1 MLAKILVVDDSNT
14 DRIIIKNMLRDFIIL
29 TACDG
34 MEAMEQIDMHPD
46 IDLIILDL
54 NMPKMDGF
62 QVLNA
67 LNSREKY
74 QKLRTIILTNYD
86 EIDKEINGLKLG
98 AIDYIRKPIHLESLR
113 ARIEIHLKLIKVE
126 QLLEQKLDES
136 NLTLETILNQAPIG
150 MAIFFD
156 DMFLYNKDDA
166 LPIINPMLEQ
176 ITGRTKEEILRLGWT
191 QITHPEDIQKDIDEY
206 QKFLNEEIYS
216 YNMETRYIKPDG
228 SVVWVELIV
237 APIKIINNAKF
248 NHICLVQDISERKAI
263 EKAIYE
269 IERSKAVLL
278 SNLPGMA
285 YRCNYDKEWTMQFV
299 SQGCFKLT
307 GYRSESL
314 VFNRDLSFNDLI
326 LPGYRD
332 SLWNEW
338 NRILTEKLPFEYEY
352 EIIAATGQR
361 RWVLEMG
368 QGVYDD
374 NGNVETLEGII
385 IDITER
391 KEQEIKLKHI
401 SEIDALTGL
410 HNRRYLENV
419 LTSDAV
425 INKKNKR
432 AVVLLNL
439 RKFSTI
445 SLTYGYNFCETLIK
459 ELTASLSLLAND
471 KHELFQISFERFAF
485 YFDNYKNNEELKEF
499 CNRIIDALSKIEI
512 MHTIGCGIG
521 VLEINECSCDAE
533 SIIRNAS
540 TAAERS
546 DESHIFVCRFFD
558 NVLHA
563 EIIRE
568 TEIKEALMNVA
579 KGTTNDFIYL
589 KYQPIIDLKTD
600 RIDGFEALVRL
611 KSEKLGVVSP
621 VEFIPILEE
630 TQLIVPIGK
639 KITYMACVFLKKLE
653 TLGFDN
659 LNISVNISAL
669 QLIRDEFLPDLL
681 HIIEDTKINTN
692 NLGLELTESIFSSN
706 YIDINEKLVKLKEN
720 GIKISIDDFGTG
732 YSSLA
737 RERELNVNCLKIDKY
752 FIDKLLSVDA
762 KDTITGDII
771 SMAHKLG
778 HFVVAEGVECE
789 NQKQYLIEHNCDMM
803 QGYLFSKP
811 LDEEAAIDLLIK
823 QS

>member
-1 MLAKILVVDDSNT
+1 MPAKILIVDDSNT
-14 DRIIIKNMLRDFIIL
+14 DRMIIKNMLRKFIIL

-34 MEAMEQIDMHPD
+34 MEAMEQVDMHPD

-67 LNSREKY
+67 LNSSEKY
-74 QKLRTIILTNYD
+74 HKLRTIILTNYD
-86 EIDKEINGLKLG
+86 EIDKEIKGLKLG
-98 AIDYIRKPIHLESLR
+98 AIDYIRKPIHMESLR
-113 ARIEIHLKLIKVE
+113 ARIEIHLELIRVE

-136 NLTLETILNQAPIG
+136 NLTLETIFDQAPIG

-156 DMFLYNKDDA
+156 DRFLNNKGDA
-166 LPIINPMLEQ
+166 MPIINTMFEQ

-191 QITHPEDIQKDIDEY
+191 QITHPEDIQKDMDEY
-206 QKFLNEEIYS
+206 RKFLNEEIHS
-216 YNMETRYIKPDG
+216 YNIEKRYIKPDG

-237 APIKIINNAKF
+237 APINIKDNSKF
-248 NHICLVQDISERKAI
+248 NHICLVQDI
-263 EKAIYE
+263 
-269 IERSKAVLL
+269 
-278 SNLPGMA
+278 
-285 YRCNYDKEWTMQFV
+285 
-299 SQGCFKLT
+299 
-307 GYRSESL
+307 
-314 VFNRDLSFNDLI
+314 
-326 LPGYRD
+326 
-332 SLWNEW
+332 
-338 NRILTEKLPFEYEY
+338 
-352 EIIAATGQR
+352 
-361 RWVLEMG
+361 
-368 QGVYDD
+368 
-374 NGNVETLEGII
+374 
-385 IDITER
+385 TER
-391 KEQEIKLKHI
+391 KEQELKLKHI

-410 HNRRYLENV
+410 QNRRYLENI
-419 LTSDAV
+419 LIMDAET
-425 INKKNKR
+425 NTKDKR
-432 AVVLLNL
+432 AIVLLSL
-439 RKFSTI
+439 RKINSV

-459 ELTASLSLLAND
+459 ELTASLSSLAND
-471 KHELFQISFERFAF
+471 KRKLFQISFERFAF
-485 YFDNYKNNEELKEF
+485 YFDNYKCSEELTEF
-499 CNRIIDALSKIEI
+499 CNSIIDVVSKIQI

-521 VLEINECSCDAE
+521 VIEINECSYDAE

-540 TAAERS
+540 TAAERA
-546 DESHIFVCRFFD
+546 DESQTFGCCFFD

-568 TEIKEALMNVA
+568 AEIKEALMNVA
-579 KGTTNDFIYL
+579 KETTNDFVFL

-600 RIDGFEALVRL
+600 TINGFEALVRL

-621 VEFIPILEE
+621 VEFIPISEE

-659 LNISVNISAL
+659 MNISVNISAL
-669 QLIRDEFLPDLL
+669 QLIRDEFLADLL
-681 HIIEDTKINTN
+681 DIIEDTKINTN
-692 NLGLELTESIFSSN
+692 NLSLELTESIFSSN
-706 YIDINEKLVKLKEN
+706 YIDMNEKLSKLKEI

-752 FIDKLLSVDA
+752 FIDKLLSIDA
-762 KDTITGDII
+762 KDAITGDIV

-778 HFVVAEGVECE
+778 HFVVAEGVEYE
-789 NQKQYLIEHNCDMM
+789 NQKQYLVEHNCDMM

-811 LDEEAAIDLLIK
+811 LDEEAAIDLLKK